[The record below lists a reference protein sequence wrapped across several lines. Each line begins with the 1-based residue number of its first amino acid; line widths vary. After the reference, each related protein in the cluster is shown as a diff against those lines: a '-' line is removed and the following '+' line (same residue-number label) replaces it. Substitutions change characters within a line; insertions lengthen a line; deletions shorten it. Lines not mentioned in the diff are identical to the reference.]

1 VSAHESHSATGTSA
15 RSRYAE
21 LTADGR
27 HRELLAVGGVGVS
40 VFVVAA
46 LAVGWQIGL
55 AVGFWGAGA
64 VLIYQWRAERAA
76 SWADAERRM
85 TRLLAPLTH
94 HGHVVLEDRA
104 LPETRAHL
112 DHLVIGPTGVIVV
125 DSKNWQHKRVVT
137 GARGRIHIGR
147 VSGRTAVRT
156 AVFESGLVHDALA
169 RELGWA
175 VPVAAVLAVHGARL
189 PNWRSPSVNGVPLVK
204 AAKVR
209 HWIQSRPAKLTGT
222 EVAEIAEAA
231 ERIFA
236 PYETLRSEAHQ
247 QHPPT
252 TRPGITRIDPA
263 E

>member
-1 VSAHESHSATGTSA
+1 MSAHESPAETGTSA

-27 HRELLAVGGVGVS
+27 HRELLAVGGVGAAF
-40 VFVVAA
+40 FVVAA

-76 SWADAERRM
+76 SWAAAEHRM

-104 LPETRAHL
+104 LPGTRAHL
-112 DHLVIGPTGVIVV
+112 DHLVIGPSGVIVV

-169 RELGWA
+169 RELGRA
-175 VPVAAVLAVHGARL
+175 VPVDAVLAVHGARL
-189 PNWRSPSVNGVPLVK
+189 PNWRSPSVNGIPLVK

-209 HWIQSRPAKLTGT
+209 HWIQARPTELSGT
-222 EVAEIAEAA
+222 EVAEISEAA
-231 ERIFA
+231 ERIFM
-236 PYETLRSEAHQ
+236 PYETLRPEAHQ
-247 QHPPT
+247 PRPRA
-252 TRPGITRIDPA
+252 TRPDIARIDPA